1 MAGGRGRVY
10 VGAVFD
16 TEGGAGSLL
25 SRSEGS
31 DATHRFADGARRVVP
46 PVPRLSIEELWR
58 RCFELGGMN
67 SPLQLEAFVY
77 GFARL
82 TPHEHNLIAVAMNEY
97 FAEFD
102 PGQFVPYMENGCRD
116 N

>member
-1 MAGGRGRVY
+1 MGRVY
-10 VGAVFD
+10 VGPTFD
-16 TEGGAGSLL
+16 TEDGASRCSQGRKGQMPHAGSQMALVE
-25 SRSEGS
+25 SYRQCP
-31 DATHRFADGARRVVP
+31 A
-46 PVPRLSIEELWR
+46 LSIEELWL

-102 PGQFVPYMENGCRD
+102 PGQFVPYMEDGYRD

>member
-1 MAGGRGRVY
+1 MPH
-10 VGAVFD
+10 
-16 TEGGAGSLL
+16 TGSQMELVE
-25 SRSEGS
+25 SY
-31 DATHRFADGARRVVP
+31 RRCP
-46 PVPRLSIEELWR
+46 ALSIEELWR

>member
-1 MAGGRGRVY
+1 VY
-10 VGAVFD
+10 VGHAFDCEYGTRRYSQRWEDAVPY
-16 TEGGAGSLL
+16 AGSQNELVE
-25 SRSEGS
+25 SYRQCPS
-31 DATHRFADGARRVVP
+31 
-46 PVPRLSIEELWR
+46 LSIEELWR

-67 SPLQLEAFVY
+67 TAAQLEAFVY
-77 GFARL
+77 GFVRL

-102 PGQFVPYMENGCRD
+102 PGRFVCYMEDGYSN